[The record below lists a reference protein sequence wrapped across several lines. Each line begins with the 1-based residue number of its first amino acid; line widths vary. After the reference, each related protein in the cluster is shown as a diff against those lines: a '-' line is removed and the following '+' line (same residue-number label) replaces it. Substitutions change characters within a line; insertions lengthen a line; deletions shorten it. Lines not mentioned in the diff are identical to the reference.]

1 MLKYTLI
8 TGASSG
14 IGLEMA
20 DYCATKGM
28 NILMIALPN
37 ECLKEKAQNIS
48 KKYSVKT
55 SIFECDLTDVS
66 EIDRLKNWVLDK
78 GFEVNFLINNAGFG
92 GTIPF
97 EDMNGGLIDNMI
109 GLNIKAGTHLTNRFI
124 PILKKNAPSNILNV
138 SSLISNQVAPYKA
151 LYTATKTFVINL
163 SVSLAYE
170 LKEDGIIV
178 STLLPGA
185 TPTNKVVIDQIE
197 KGNFAARA
205 SVMSPREVA
214 EIAID
219 KSLKGKTIIT
229 TGTKNGVIKRL
240 LTTLPDRVIAAIAVN
255 QFKKKRRLEK
265 EQ

>member
-8 TGASSG
+8 TGASRG

-20 DYCATKGM
+20 DYCASKGM
-28 NILMIALPN
+28 NILMSALPN
-37 ECLKEKAQNIS
+37 EGLKEKAQNIS

-55 SIFECDLTDVS
+55 SIFECDLTVVS
-66 EIDRLKNWVLDK
+66 EIDRLKEWVLDN

-97 EDMNGGLIDNMI
+97 EDMSGGLIDNMI

-138 SSLISNQVAPYKA
+138 SSLISNQAAPYKA

-185 TPTNKVVIDQIE
+185 TPTNKVVKDQIE

-214 EIAID
+214 KIAID
-219 KSLKGKTIIT
+219 KSLKGKIIIT
-229 TGTKNGVIKRL
+229 TGTKNGVIRRL
-240 LTTLPDRVIAAIAVN
+240 LASLPDRVIAAIAVN